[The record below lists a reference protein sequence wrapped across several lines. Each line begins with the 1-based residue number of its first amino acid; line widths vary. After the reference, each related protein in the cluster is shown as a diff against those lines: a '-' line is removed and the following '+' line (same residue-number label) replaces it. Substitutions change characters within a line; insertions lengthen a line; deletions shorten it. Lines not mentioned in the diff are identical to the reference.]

1 MMNIRRPFIGG
12 ALSVLII
19 LGTMRT
25 TPAGEAERSATCR
38 APLEAW
44 TEIDLYF
51 GRNIGSGGRVSER
64 QFQRFLT
71 EVVTPRFPDGLSV
84 LDVAGQFR
92 GSSGVIVREPSKL
105 LIILV
110 PDAGAVAKKI
120 GQVITAYKRRFD
132 QESVL
137 HAEHPVCIA
146 FE

>member
-71 EVVTPRFPDGLSV
+71 EVVVELKRTTWPTRREVQGTTLV
-84 LDVAGQFR
+84 
-92 GSSGVIVREPSKL
+92 VIVT
-105 LIILV
+105 V
-110 PDAGAVAKKI
+110 FVFAVFLFAVDYVLSQGVTKI
-120 GQVITAYKRRFD
+120 F
-132 QESVL
+132 E
-137 HAEHPVCIA
+137 A
-146 FE
+146 FR